1 LAERRSVA
9 SNVLSCIIT
18 GWESIFAAPTEVD
31 SDSVGLYRRCLS
43 VGYRTTAKRARI
55 RAIPASPPTTPPT
68 RGPVGRPFCV
78 AAVDRIAEA
87 ELVIGVDVIESGVV
101 VVLEDVE
108 MEIVFVDITVVGVEV
123 WVIVATYV

>member
-1 LAERRSVA
+1 
-9 SNVLSCIIT
+9 
-18 GWESIFAAPTEVD
+18 
-31 SDSVGLYRRCLS
+31 
-43 VGYRTTAKRARI
+43 
-55 RAIPASPPTTPPT
+55 
-68 RGPVGRPFCV
+68 
-78 AAVDRIAEA
+78 VDRIAEA